1 MSTPENEMT
10 STHEHTAAETPEGA
24 AGTPEGAAGTAEG
37 AAETPEGAAGT
48 AEDVAGTLEG
58 PSRTPDDAAGTPES
72 PAGTAEDAAVTPE
85 SPAGTAEDAA
95 GTPEGPPR
103 TLEDAAGTPEGVA
116 ASPLNDTRDTHP
128 RAHCAIDTDGRITF
142 RLPPTATPHPQLL
155 LRLRPKKG
163 RPETTLHVLDLEP
176 DRADGH
182 RHAVLEPHPALD
194 EGRWDV
200 YLLPEPGA
208 ERRRVRPGLRDLRT
222 LVDGHLRDRP
232 SPVAVRIPYVTKDGF
247 LALRAWR
254 RTAHAEARA
263 IGIEDRALT
272 VTARLHG
279 AELQADATVRLRLRG
294 TDTVRTL
301 RPRADDDGKGFSFTA
316 GPGDLTADGGGAGR
330 IWDVFVRPTAEA
342 TPIRVARLLDDVADR
357 KHVHVY
363 PAIEADGSA
372 FRPYYTVDNDL
383 AIEVT

>member
-10 STHEHTAAETPEGA
+10 STHERTA
-24 AGTPEGAAGTAEG
+24 AGTPEGT
-37 AAETPEGAAGT
+37 
-48 AEDVAGTLEG
+48 
-58 PSRTPDDAAGTPES
+58 AGTPDGAATS
-72 PAGTAEDAAVTPE
+72 P
-85 SPAGTAEDAA
+85 
-95 GTPEGPPR
+95 R
-103 TLEDAAGTPEGVA
+103 
-116 ASPLNDTRDTHP
+116 NDTRDTHP
-128 RAHCAIDTDGRITF
+128 RAHCAIDTDGRLTF
-142 RLPPTATPHPQLL
+142 RLPPVSTPRPQLL

-163 RPETTLHVLDLEP
+163 RPETTVHLLDLEPDP

-182 RHAVLEPHPALD
+182 RYAVLEPHPVLE

-200 YLLPEPGA
+200 YLLPEPAA
-208 ERRRVRPGLRDLRT
+208 ERRRLRPGLRDLRT
-222 LVDGHLRDRP
+222 LVEGHLRDRP
-232 SPVAVRIPYVTKDGF
+232 SPVTVRIPYVTKDGF

-263 IGIEDRALT
+263 IDVEDRALT

-279 AELQADATVRLRLRG
+279 AELHGDAAVLLRLRG

-301 RPRADDDGKGFSFTA
+301 RPRADDDARGLSFTA
-316 GPGDLTADGGGAGR
+316 GPGDLVAGGGGAGR
-330 IWDVFVRPTAEA
+330 IWDVFVRPAA
-342 TPIRVARLLDDVADR
+342 DAPPIRVARLLDDVADR

>member
-10 STHEHTAAETPEGA
+10 STHERTAARTPEGP
-24 AGTPEGAAGTAEG
+24 AGTPEGAAT
-37 AAETPEGAAGT
+37 
-48 AEDVAGTLEG
+48 
-58 PSRTPDDAAGTPES
+58 S
-72 PAGTAEDAAVTPE
+72 P
-85 SPAGTAEDAA
+85 
-95 GTPEGPPR
+95 R
-103 TLEDAAGTPEGVA
+103 
-116 ASPLNDTRDTHP
+116 NDTRDTHP
-128 RAHCAIDTDGRITF
+128 RAHCAIDADGRLTF
-142 RLPPTATPHPQLL
+142 RLPPATTPRPQLL

-163 RPETTLHVLDLEP
+163 RPEKTPHVLDLEP
-176 DRADGH
+176 DPDRADGH
-182 RHAVLEPHPALD
+182 RKAVLDPHPVLD

-200 YLLPEPGA
+200 YLLPEPAA
-208 ERRRVRPGLRDLRT
+208 ERRRLRPGLRDLRT
-222 LVDGHLRDRP
+222 LVDGHLSDRP
-232 SPVAVRIPYVTKDGF
+232 SPVTVRIPYVTKDGF

-263 IGIEDRALT
+263 IGVEDRALT

-279 AELQADATVRLRLRG
+279 AELHEDAAVLLRLRG

-301 RPRADDDGKGFSFTA
+301 RPRADDDARGFSFTA
-316 GPGDLTADGGGAGR
+316 GPGDLTVEGGGAGG
-330 IWDVFVRPTAEA
+330 IWDLFVRPA
-342 TPIRVARLLDDVADR
+342 TDAPPIRVARLLDDVADR

>member
-10 STHEHTAAETPEGA
+10 STHERTAAEAPKGP
-24 AGTPEGAAGTAEG
+24 AGTPEGAAT
-37 AAETPEGAAGT
+37 
-48 AEDVAGTLEG
+48 
-58 PSRTPDDAAGTPES
+58 S
-72 PAGTAEDAAVTPE
+72 PG
-85 SPAGTAEDAA
+85 
-95 GTPEGPPR
+95 
-103 TLEDAAGTPEGVA
+103 
-116 ASPLNDTRDTHP
+116 NNTRDTHP

-142 RLPPTATPHPQLL
+142 RLPPTTTPRPQLL

-176 DRADGH
+176 DPDRFDGH
-182 RHAVLEPHPALD
+182 RQAVLEPHPVLD

-208 ERRRVRPGLRDLRT
+208 ERRRLRPGLRDLRT

-232 SPVAVRIPYVTKDGF
+232 SPVTARVPYVTKDGF

-263 IGIEDRALT
+263 IGVEDRALT

-279 AELQADATVRLRLRG
+279 AELREDATVRLRLRG

-301 RPRADDDGKGFSFTA
+301 RPRADDDARGFSFTA
-316 GPGDLTADGGGAGR
+316 GPGDLTVDGGGAGR
-330 IWDVFVRPTAEA
+330 IWDVFVRPDADA
-342 TPIRVARLLDDVADR
+342 PPIRVARLLDDVADR

-363 PAIEADGSA
+363 PALEADGSA

>member
-1 MSTPENEMT
+1 PRVSP
-10 STHEHTAAETPEGA
+10 AGPPEGA
-24 AGTPEGAAGTAEG
+24 AGTLEGAAGPRVSPAGPPEGAAGTL
-37 AAETPEGAAGT
+37 EGAAGPRVSP
-48 AEDVAGTLEG
+48 AGPPEDAAGTLEG
-58 PSRTPDDAAGTPES
+58 AAGPPEGPAGAPEVAAGAPES
-72 PAGTAEDAAVTPE
+72 PAGTPEDAA
-85 SPAGTAEDAA
+85 
-95 GTPEGPPR
+95 
-103 TLEDAAGTPEGVA
+103 
-116 ASPLNDTRDTHP
+116 ASPRNDTRDTHP
-128 RAHCAIDTDGRITF
+128 RVQCAIDTDGRIIF
-142 RLPPTATPHPQLL
+142 RLPPTATPRPQLL

-182 RHAVLEPHPALD
+182 RHAVLEAHPALD

-232 SPVAVRIPYVTKDGF
+232 SPVTVRIPYVTKDGF
-247 LALRAWR
+247 LALRTWR

-279 AELQADATVRLRLRG
+279 AELHEDATVRLRLRG
-294 TDTVRTL
+294 TGIVRTL
-301 RPRADDDGKGFSFTA
+301 RPRADDDGRGFSFTA
-316 GPGDLTADGGGAGR
+316 GPGELTADGGGAGR

-363 PAIEADGSA
+363 PAMEADGSA

>member
-10 STHEHTAAETPEGA
+10 SRHERTVTGTPKGPAGPSEGA
-24 AGTPEGAAGTAEG
+24 VGTPKGSAGTPE
-37 AAETPEGAAGT
+37 
-48 AEDVAGTLEG
+48 
-58 PSRTPDDAAGTPES
+58 DAAGTPES
-72 PAGTAEDAAVTPE
+72 PAGA
-85 SPAGTAEDAA
+85 
-95 GTPEGPPR
+95 PEGAATSPPG
-103 TLEDAAGTPEGVA
+103 DA
-116 ASPLNDTRDTHP
+116 RDNHP
-128 RAHCAIDTDGRITF
+128 RAHCVIDPDGRITF
-142 RLPPTATPHPQLL
+142 RLPPATTPHPQLL

-176 DRADGH
+176 DSDRGH
-182 RHAVLEPHPALD
+182 GHLHAVLEPNPVLE
-194 EGRWDV
+194 EGRWDL

-208 ERRRVRPGLRDLRT
+208 ERRRLRPGLRDLRA

-279 AELQADATVRLRLRG
+279 AELHEDATVRLRLRG

-301 RPRADDDGKGFSFTA
+301 RPRADDARSFSFTA
-316 GPGDLTADGGGAGR
+316 GPGELTVDGGGAGH
-330 IWDVFVRPTAEA
+330 IWDVFVRPASDA
-342 TPIRVARLLDDVADR
+342 PPIRVARLLDDVADR
-357 KHVHVY
+357 KHIHVY